1 MYAKEYLK
9 MYLQLQ
15 LDPFVH
21 LPCPRC
27 GKALLNE
34 KIEENPVS
42 RYADVP
48 ICEEC
53 GIREALLD
61 QNHTQMPLDSWF
73 AVRFLSG
80 TPPIDRVPGSDGKAS
95 IYQIP
100 VLGTV
105 DVTEEDISDI
115 MTTALEGGIV
125 HWCGRVEMTGAHSK
139 LSIEERLAKGESLTL
154 HDMKSE
160 KTYTLTCAALLN
172 GLRLFLN
179 DIPRSCVYNGKLD
192 TSEIDAD
199 DADSIIQLAVFGR
212 IVYG

>member
-15 LDPFVH
+15 LNPFVH

-27 GKALLNE
+27 GKVLLNE
-34 KIEENPVS
+34 RLEENPIS

-61 QNHTQMPLDSWF
+61 HNHTQMPLNSWF
-73 AVRFLSG
+73 AVRLLSG
-80 TPPIDRVPGSDGKAS
+80 VPPIDRIPDSDGRAPR
-95 IYQIP
+95 YQIS
-100 VLGTV
+100 VSDTV

-115 MTTALEGGIV
+115 MTTALEGGITY
-125 HWCGRVEMTGAHSK
+125 WCSRIETTGAHSE

-160 KTYTLTCAALLN
+160 KPYTLTCAALLN